1 MIGTTVQRLPTL
13 IPLVALMLAGV
24 LLAGCGAAS
33 LRDQET
39 AVDAQAAQTPDDM
52 TSVSDSQPVAAE
64 PAPPSEPAA
73 STETVQAAPSADNPA
88 AWSTVQA
95 GAQTF
100 AGRLDQANQSV
111 ASCQTDAAAG
121 RDFDTCIGEAY
132 TTISAAAGELATTV
146 DGTIGQTDGVCRAAL
161 STLREAA
168 QAMIDDYARAVVTT
182 DLTSRETLD
191 LRLAED
197 TRAYADETIAAAA
210 ACSG

>member
-13 IPLVALMLAGV
+13 IPIVALVLAGV
-24 LLAGCGAAS
+24 LLAGCGASS

-39 AVDAQAAQTPDDM
+39 AVDAQAAQTPDEKAL
-52 TSVSDSQPVAAE
+52 VSESLPVAAE

-73 STETVQAAPSADNPA
+73 AIETADTAPSADNHA
-88 AWSTVQA
+88 AWGIVQA

-132 TTISAAAGELATTV
+132 TTISAAASELATTV
-146 DGTIGQTDGVCRAAL
+146 DGMIAQADGVCRAAL

-168 QAMIDDYARAVVTT
+168 QAMIDDYARAVLTT

>member
-1 MIGTTVQRLPTL
+1 VQRLPTL
-13 IPLVALMLAGV
+13 IPIVALVLAGV
-24 LLAGCGAAS
+24 LLAGCGASS

-39 AVDAQAAQTPDDM
+39 AVDAQAAQTPDEKAL
-52 TSVSDSQPVAAE
+52 VSESLPVAAE

-73 STETVQAAPSADNPA
+73 AIETADTAPSADNPA
-88 AWSTVQA
+88 AWGIVQA

-100 AGRLDQANQSV
+100 A
-111 ASCQTDAAAG
+111 AAG
-121 RDFDTCIGEAY
+121 LDFDTCIGEAY
-132 TTISAAAGELATTV
+132 TTISAAASELATTV
-146 DGTIGQTDGVCRAAL
+146 DGMIAQADGVCRAAL

>member
-52 TSVSDSQPVAAE
+52 TAVSDSQPVAAE
-64 PAPPSEPAA
+64 P
-73 STETVQAAPSADNPA
+73 